1 MLLLV
6 LLINGLY
13 FAVQLPAVQNWLAE
27 KVTNTISEKVKAK
40 VTVGNIR
47 FRFFTRM
54 TMEDFLIEDQA
65 GDTLLYAKSLDVGI
79 TNFQPFKKR
88 IYLSTIHLV
97 EPTVHLYRTA
107 DREDF
112 NFQFIID
119 SLSSPQAKENESELY
134 DIRFEN
140 VFFSNLNFRM
150 DDSLSE
156 QSLHIG
162 FSELDIESDKI
173 SILNKQIGLK
183 RMALSG
189 TTINYQDFGPW
200 AYMVPVNGQA
210 IQDSLQNVIWDRMNT
225 SCWDISVDN
234 LVINNSNFK
243 YDRVNRP
250 HDTRGID
257 YSHIAVDDIN
267 LDFRK
272 VRLVEDTIF
281 THIES
286 FSASEQGGFQVLSLQ
301 ADASISPVR
310 MEFNNLHLVTPNS
323 NITHYYAMDFNNLSG
338 FGNYEDKIRM
348 TGHFDKAKVSFKDID
363 YFAKALKPISHNT
376 VVLTGDITGP
386 VNNLK
391 GRNLIIEYGKVSRF
405 EGNMSFKG
413 LPNVDE
419 TFISLKINR
428 IRTTA
433 NELTT
438 ILPTLSLPKNMSKLG
453 LVRFSGQFDGFVNDF
468 VAEGELSTQI
478 GNVKSDINFKLEPD
492 GEPKY
497 SGHLSTQKFDLGKW
511 LDFDLIGPMTV
522 ATTIDGEGL
531 KLSTLEA
538 TAVGTI
544 KSITVKGYE
553 YRDIVI
559 DGAFS
564 RRKFNG
570 SFKVRD
576 EHLDLDFAGIFNLA
590 DSLPTFNFSAEVR
603 KADLKPLNI
612 LDDSISFSSTMSLD
626 ITGNKLDNL
635 NGELSVTQTK
645 ITKGDTSFYLDN
657 LFFEAYES
665 GQSKVM
671 SLQSDIATGWVEG
684 NYNFADLPVAGRYFL
699 EHYFKP
705 GFVDTVAT
713 GKMVQQDMKFEFD
726 FKDTR
731 NLTQLFYP
739 RLKNIGGG
747 KIKGAFDSGHNN
759 LDLTVDIPSISMDNF
774 KLGNISVTSGTQF
787 GMVGLYTQID
797 SIFYLDSLLTQKFV
811 LDAGIIKDSVEF
823 TITLEDSLAPN
834 NLDISGSLKTDF
846 NDVFVSFKDSK
857 IKVEGTEWTISN
869 NNYLVFDGKTLDVK
883 DMTLS
888 NGENELSLNSY
899 IVNQTTHVNLNFKD
913 IMLRQL
919 IPKLQ
924 IITGLDMD
932 GKLNGSVNVM
942 SLFEN
947 PTILGN
953 VLVDSFTIDR
963 DLLGSIKLQGTLM
976 NGSKRLQ
983 VRALLDGPGNLAT
996 ITGSVGLGIDKPME
1010 ITASVDKFNV
1020 AFIEKFTHGLVDRLH
1035 GDASGL
1041 VYLTGTPLAPL
1052 LTGNVKLTDAG
1063 VRVSYLNTEYTLDNQ
1078 TVQFKEDAIVLN
1090 KVKLKDVNNNDA
1102 LLSGEI
1108 FHTNLKDFKFN
1119 LDLETDN
1126 FQFLNT
1132 NMSSTEPFYGKV
1144 FASGDVFITGT
1155 PKLVELYVA
1164 ATTMKGTTFS
1174 IPVSSSRDVGTYTF
1188 YQFTN
1193 TDTTRTD
1200 KPKDFTPHTTGVSLN
1215 IDVKVTP
1222 DAEVNLILSEEE
1234 GDVITARGNGN
1245 ILVGYDEMEN
1255 MTMIGNYEVTS
1266 GEYTFAMQNVISKK
1280 FDITPGSQILWTGDP
1295 YEARLAV
1302 KAVYKLRAAP
1312 YDLIGDVLREDAPL
1326 QQSRSRV
1333 PTFLYLKLNGS
1344 LLAPDISFDIAVP
1357 DADAAIRNALDAKL
1371 QMIRLDQNELN
1382 KQVVGL
1388 LVLNRFLPA
1397 APLGSSANSN
1407 VVLGVNNT
1415 VSEFLSN
1422 QLSLYL
1428 SDWISKFVTQVELD
1442 INFRNYQNEV
1452 TSTDGQEVD
1461 FQNRRELQLA
1471 LTKSFFNNRV
1481 EVDVGGNFDFG
1492 DANGN
1497 TSTSTQPDPNDPNA
1511 TDNSKIANNI
1521 AGDFEIRYNITGDGR
1536 IKLKVFRKG
1545 QYDVFQERNRNR
1557 TGIGIAYRKEFD
1569 SVKEIVQGFKNKRKN
1584 RQRKREEKKKKQE
1597 EEKLPAKP
1605 EEEVPANPIPFDV
1618 PIPD

>member
-1 MLLLV
+1 MLALI

-13 FAVQLPAVQNWLAE
+13 FAVQLPAVQNWLVE
-27 KVTNTISEKVKAK
+27 KVTNTISDKIKAK
-40 VTVGNIR
+40 VSVGHIR

-54 TMEDFLIEDQA
+54 TMEDFLVEDQA
-65 GDTLLYAKSLDVGI
+65 GDTLLYAKTLDVGI
-79 TNFQPFKKR
+79 TNFQPLKKR
-88 IYLSTIHLV
+88 IYLSTVHLID
-97 EPTVHLYRTA
+97 PTIHLYRNA
-107 DREDF
+107 NREDF
-112 NFQFIID
+112 NFQFILD
-119 SLSSPQAKENESELY
+119 SLSNPQAKDKENGLY
-134 DIRFEN
+134 DVRFEN
-140 VFFSNLNFRM
+140 IFFSNLNFRM
-150 DDSLSE
+150 DDSLSK
-156 QSLHIG
+156 QSMHIA
-162 FSELDIESDKI
+162 FSQLDIVSDQI
-173 SILNKQIGLK
+173 SVLNKQINLS
-183 RMALSG
+183 RMAIEG
-189 TTINYQDFGPW
+189 TNIEYQDFGPW
-200 AYMVPVNGQA
+200 AYVVPVDGEA
-210 IQDSLQNVIWDRMNT
+210 SQDSLQNLIWDRLNT
-225 SCWDISVDN
+225 DCWEMTVSN
-234 LVINNSNFK
+234 LLIKNSKFK
-243 YDRVNRP
+243 YDRINRP

-257 YSHIAVDDIN
+257 YSHIAVDNIN
-267 LDFRK
+267 LDFRN
-272 VRLVEDTIF
+272 VRLLEDTIY
-281 THIES
+281 THIQS
-286 FSASEQGGFQVLSLQ
+286 FSAVEQGGFEVLSLET
-301 ADASISPVR
+301 DAHLSPVQ
-310 MEFNNLHLVTPNS
+310 MEFSNLHLVTPNS
-323 NITHYYAMDFNNLSG
+323 NITHYFAMDFNNLSG
-338 FGNYEDKIRM
+338 FASYEDKITM
-348 TGHFDKAKVSFKDID
+348 TGHFDRAKVSFKDID
-363 YFAKALKPISHNT
+363 YFAKALQPISHNT

-386 VNNLK
+386 VDNLK

-413 LPNVDE
+413 LPIIDE

-433 NELTT
+433 AELRT
-438 ILPTLSLPKNMSKLG
+438 ILPTIPLPNNLKKLG

-468 VAEGELSTQI
+468 VAEGEMLTQI
-478 GNVKSDINFKLEPD
+478 GNVKSDINFKLDKD
-492 GEPKY
+492 GEPSY
-497 SGHLSTQKFDLGKW
+497 TGHLSTQKFDLGKW
-511 LDFDLIGPMTV
+511 LELDYIGKMTV
-522 ATTIDGEGL
+522 NTSIDGEGL

-538 TAVGTI
+538 VAKGTI
-544 KSITVKGYE
+544 TSITVKGYE
-553 YRDIVI
+553 YRDIAI

-570 SFKVRD
+570 SLEVRD
-576 EHLDLDFAGIFNLA
+576 EHLDLDFAGVFNLA
-590 DSLPTFNFSAEVR
+590 DSLPTFNFSAVVR
-603 KADLKPLNI
+603 KADLKSLNI

-626 ITGNKLDNL
+626 ISGNKLDNL
-635 NGELSVTQTK
+635 NGELSITQTN
-645 ITKGDTSFYLDN
+645 IIKGDTSFYLDN

-684 NYNFADLPVAGRYFL
+684 NYNFADLPVAGRFFL

-705 GFVDTVAT
+705 GFVDTLSGT

-726 FKDTR
+726 IKDTR

-739 RLKNIGGG
+739 RLKNIEGG

-759 LDLTVDIPSISMDNF
+759 LDLTVDIPSISIDNF
-774 KLGNISVTSGTQF
+774 KLGNVSVTSGTQL

-797 SIFYLDSLLTQKFV
+797 SIFYRDSLLTKKFV

-823 TITLEDSLAPN
+823 SITLEDSLAPN
-834 NLDISGSLKTDF
+834 NLDLSGSLKTDF
-846 NDVFVSFKDSK
+846 NDVFVSFKNSK
-857 IKVEGTEWTISN
+857 ITVEGTEWTVSN

-883 DMTLS
+883 DMTIR

-913 IMLRQL
+913 IMLRQF

-924 IITGLDMD
+924 IITGLDID

-942 SLFEN
+942 SLLDN

-953 VLVDSFTIDR
+953 ILVDSLTIEK
-963 DLLGSIKLQGTLM
+963 DLLGTVKLQGTLT
-976 NGSKRLQ
+976 NGSERLQ
-983 VRALLDGPGNLAT
+983 LRGLLDGPGNKAT
-996 ITGSVGLGIDKPME
+996 VTGSVGLGIDAPMDF
-1010 ITASVDKFNV
+1010 TASIEEFNV

-1035 GDASGL
+1035 GSANGL
-1041 VYLTGTPLAPL
+1041 IYLKGAPNAPL
-1052 LTGNVKLTDAG
+1052 VTGNLKLMDAG
-1063 VRVSYLNTEYTLDNQ
+1063 ARIDFLNTEYTLDNQ
-1078 TVQFKEDAIVLN
+1078 NVQFKEDAIVLN
-1090 KVKLKDVNNNDA
+1090 NVQLKDVQNNDA

-1108 FHTNLKDFKFN
+1108 YHTNLKDFKLN
-1119 LDLETDN
+1119 LNLETDN

-1132 NMSSTEPFYGKV
+1132 NLSSTEAFYGKV
-1144 FASGDVFITGT
+1144 YASGDVFITGT

-1164 ATTMKGTTFS
+1164 ATTQKGTKFS
-1174 IPVSSSRDVGTYTF
+1174 IPVSNSRDVGTYTF

-1193 TDTTRTD
+1193 TDTARTD
-1200 KPKDFTPHTTGVSLN
+1200 KPKDFTVKTTGVNLN

-1245 ILVGYDEMEN
+1245 ILVGYDETEN

-1312 YDLIGDVLREDAPL
+1312 YDLIGDVLREDVPL

-1333 PTFLYLKLNGS
+1333 PTFLYLNLNGS

-1442 INFRNYQNEV
+1442 INFRNYQNEI
-1452 TSTDGQEVD
+1452 TSTDGQDVD

-1497 TSTSTQPDPNDPNA
+1497 TNTTQPDPNDPN
-1511 TDNSKIANNI
+1511 TNDSKIANNI

-1569 SVKEIVQGFKNKRKN
+1569 SVKEIVQGFKTKRKN
-1584 RQRKREEKKKKQE
+1584 RQRKREQKKKQKEVE
-1597 EEKLPAKP
+1597 ELPVKH
-1605 EEEVPANPIPFDV
+1605 EEDVPANPIPFD
-1618 PIPD
+1618 IKLPD

>member
-1 MLLLV
+1 MVLLL
-6 LLINGLY
+6 NGLY
-13 FAVQLPAVQNWLAE
+13 FAVQLPAVQNWLVE
-27 KVTNTISEKVKAK
+27 KVTNTISDKVKAK
-40 VTVGNIR
+40 VSVGHIR

-54 TMEDFLIEDQA
+54 TMEDFLIEDQS
-65 GDTLLYAKSLDVGI
+65 GDTLLYAKTLDVGI
-79 TNFQPFKKR
+79 TNFQPFKQR
-88 IYLSTIHLV
+88 IYLSTIHLID
-97 EPTVHLYRTA
+97 PKIHLYRTA
-107 DREDF
+107 DSEDF

-119 SLSSPQAKENESELY
+119 GLSTPEAEDNENNLY

-156 QSLHIG
+156 QSLHIA
-162 FSELDIESDKI
+162 FNELDIASDYI
-173 SILNKQIGLK
+173 SVLNKRIDLS
-183 RMALSG
+183 RMALDG
-189 TTINYQDFGPW
+189 TNITYEDFGPW
-200 AYMVPVNGQA
+200 AYMVPADGKA
-210 IQDSLQNVIWDRMNT
+210 SQDSLQNVIWDRLNT
-225 SCWDISVDN
+225 DCWEVT
-234 LVINNSNFK
+234 VNSLAIKNSKFT
-243 YDRVNRP
+243 YDRINRP
-250 HDTRGID
+250 HDIRGID
-257 YSHIAVDDIN
+257 YSHISVADIELEIRN
-267 LDFRK
+267 L
-272 VRLVEDTIF
+272 RLLEDTIF
-281 THIES
+281 AHVQSLSAIEQS
-286 FSASEQGGFQVLSLQ
+286 GFKVLSLE
-301 ADASISPVR
+301 ADAHISPVT
-310 MEFNNLHLVTPNS
+310 MAFSNLHLVTPHS
-323 NITHYYAMDFNNLSG
+323 DITHYFAMDFNNLSG
-338 FGNYEDKIRM
+338 FGSFEDKISM
-348 TGHFDKAKVSFKDID
+348 TGHFNKAKVSFKDID

-376 VVLTGDITGP
+376 VLLTGDVTGP

-391 GRNLIIEYGKVSRF
+391 GRNLIVEYGKISRF

-413 LPNVDE
+413 LPIVDE
-419 TFISLKINR
+419 TFISLKVNR

-433 NELTT
+433 NELSA
-438 ILPTLSLPKNMSKLG
+438 ILPTIPLPKNLSKLG

-468 VAEGELSTQI
+468 VANGELYTQI
-478 GNVKSDINFKLEPD
+478 GNVKSDINFKLD
-492 GEPKY
+492 SNGEPSY
-497 SGHLSTQKFDLGKW
+497 SGNLNTQKFDLGQW
-511 LDFDLIGPMTV
+511 LDLPYLGKMT
-522 ATTIDGEGL
+522 ASTKIDGEGINI
-531 KLSTLEA
+531 SSLEA
-538 TAVGTI
+538 IAKGTI
-544 KSITVKGYE
+544 NSITVKGYE
-553 YRDIVI
+553 YRDIAI

-570 SFKVRD
+570 SLEVRD
-576 EHLDLDFAGIFNLA
+576 EHLDLDFAGVFNLA
-590 DSLPTFNFSAEVR
+590 DSLPTFNFSAVVR
-603 KADLKPLNI
+603 KADLQPLNI

-626 ITGNKLDNL
+626 ISGNELDNL
-635 NGELSVTQTK
+635 NGELSITQTN

-665 GQSKVM
+665 GQSKIM

-684 NYNFADLPVAGRYFL
+684 DYNFADLPVAGRYFL
-699 EHYFKP
+699 EHYFNP
-705 GFVDTVAT
+705 GFVDTISGT
-713 GKMVQQDMKFEFD
+713 GKMVQQDLKFEFD
-726 FKDTR
+726 IKDTR

-739 RLKNIGGG
+739 RLKNVGGG
-747 KIKGAFDSGHNN
+747 KVKGAFDSGHNN
-759 LDLTVDIPSISMDNF
+759 LDLTVDIPSISIDNF
-774 KLGNISVTSGTQF
+774 KLSNIAVTSGTQF
-787 GMVGLYTQID
+787 GMVGLYTQVD
-797 SIFYLDSLLTQKFV
+797 SIFYLDSLLTKKFV

-834 NLDISGSLKTDF
+834 NLDINGSLKTDF
-846 NDVFVSFKDSK
+846 EDVFVSFKNSRVT
-857 IKVEGTEWTISN
+857 VEGTEWTLSN
-869 NNYLVFDGKTLDVK
+869 NNYLVFDGKTLDIK
-883 DMTLS
+883 DMSLR

-913 IMLRQL
+913 IMLRQF

-924 IITGLDMD
+924 IITGLDID
-932 GKLNGSVNVM
+932 GRLNGSVNVM
-942 SLFEN
+942 SLLHN

-953 VLVDSFTIDR
+953 VMVDSFTIDK
-963 DLLGSIKLQGTLM
+963 DLLGNIQMQGTLM
-976 NGSKRLQ
+976 NGAERLQ
-983 VRALLDGPGNLAT
+983 VRAILNGPGNAAT
-996 ITGSVGLGIDKPME
+996 ITGSVGLGIYKPME
-1010 ITASVDKFNV
+1010 ITASVDEFNV
-1020 AFIEKFTHGLVDRLH
+1020 AFIEKFTHNLVDKLH
-1035 GDASGL
+1035 GSASGL
-1041 VYLTGTPLAPL
+1041 VHLQGTPLAPL
-1052 LTGNVKLTDAG
+1052 LTGSLKLMDAG
-1063 VRVSYLNTEYTLDNQ
+1063 ARVDFLNTEYTLNNQ
-1078 TVQFKEDAIVLN
+1078 TVVFREDAIVLN
-1090 KVKLKDVNNNDA
+1090 KVQLNDIQNNQA

-1108 FHTNLKDFKFN
+1108 FHTNLKDFKLN
-1119 LDLETDN
+1119 LSLETEN

-1132 NMSSTEPFYGKV
+1132 NISSTEAFYGKV

-1164 ATTMKGTTFS
+1164 ATTMKGTKFS

-1193 TDTTRTD
+1193 IDTSRTD
-1200 KPKDFTPHTTGVSLN
+1200 KPTDFVPSTTGVNLN

-1245 ILVGYDEMEN
+1245 ILVGYDEQEN

-1266 GEYTFAMQNVISKK
+1266 GEYTFAMQNIISKK

-1312 YDLIGDVLREDAPL
+1312 YDLIGDVLREDAPI

-1333 PTFLYLKLNGS
+1333 PTFLYLNLNGS

-1452 TSTDGQEVD
+1452 AGTNGEDVD

-1497 TSTSTQPDPNDPNA
+1497 TNTTTQPNPSDPDG
-1511 TDNSKIANNI
+1511 TDNSKLANNI

-1557 TGIGIAYRKEFD
+1557 TGVGIAYRKEFD
-1569 SVKEIVQGFKNKRKN
+1569 TVKEIVQGFKNKRKN
-1584 RQRKREEKKKKQE
+1584 RQRKREEKKKRKAE
-1597 EEKLPAKP
+1597 ESLPPKP
-1605 EEEVPANPIPFDV
+1605 EEDVPANPIPFDLK
-1618 PIPD
+1618 IPD